1 MVPDSP
7 MVDVIKLGDGNLN
20 DVVELDSLQLECD
33 VKANPPVEQFMWYFN
48 VSSCIFIRI
57 HHF

>member
-1 MVPDSP
+1 MFSDSP

-33 VKANPPVEQFMWYFN
+33 VRANPPVDQFTWYFN
-48 VSSCIFIRI
+48 VSS
-57 HHF
+57 H